1 MKHWLRYIEFKKD
14 APKTTINL
22 IYERALKELPG
33 RYHNLLILIKKKK
46 IITLKEDICK
56 MLLIFRNLTV
66 LVFILKF
73 LFILLLNF

>member
-46 IITLKEDICK
+46 IITLKEDICNSCSY
-56 MLLIFRNLTV
+56 INASD
-66 LVFILKF
+66 ISKF
-73 LFILLLNF
+73 NSACFYS